1 MQQQQPTPASATPV
15 ARFLSLIKTDHRNR
29 AQAPVISSLLRRLSW
44 TGAFVIRSASR
55 CLLFVAVRS
64 LALGTANHEI
74 DAILACRLIE
84 FLCRC
89 SPHSRRLTC
98 DTRTKYYSC
107 YMAWRILLTM
117 SLVRWWLGNA
127 TSSCANKSLF
137 LPFGDTQRFITCVE
151 RLNNKQNNMTWSPT
165 CSSLLRLRSFVVI
178 FPVLWL
184 RRLVIMD
191 GYCSLMFMW
200 RTEILFIDRSNRLLK
215 WSGFCPSYMYSMC
228 YVCDIVTLCMS

>member
-98 DTRTKYYSC
+98 DTRTKYYSSC

-151 RLNNKQNNMTWSPT
+151 RLSNKQNNMTWSPT
-165 CSSLLRLRSFVVI
+165 FSSLLRLRSFAVI

-184 RRLVIMD
+184 RRLVIMNV
-191 GYCSLMFMW
+191 YCMSHVHVKN
-200 RTEILFIDRSNRLLK
+200 RDFIYRHRLLK
-215 WSGFCPSYMYSMC
+215 WSGFCPSCMYSMC